1 MVRASN
7 NSPSVLSGIPLSSQP
22 EQVQGLVLYLALLHQ
37 GRQFHSSIRD
47 LRLFTIIVAFW
58 LDIFSVPLPAVSG

>member
-1 MVRASN
+1 VRASN

-22 EQVQGLVLYLALLHQ
+22 EQVQDIMLYLALLHQ
-37 GRQFHSSIRD
+37 GRQFHSSIND
-47 LRLFTIIVAFW
+47 LRLYAIIVAFW

>member
-1 MVRASN
+1 VRASN

-22 EQVQGLVLYLALLHQ
+22 EQVQDLMLYLALLHP
-37 GRQFHSSIRD
+37 GRQFHSSIND
-47 LRLFTIIVAFW
+47 LRLYAIIVVFW

>member
-1 MVRASN
+1 MRASN

-22 EQVQGLVLYLALLHQ
+22 EQVQDLMLYLALLHQ
-37 GRQFHSSIRD
+37 GRQFHSSIND
-47 LRLFTIIVAFW
+47 LRLYAIIVAFW